1 MLSHNVHSDLTEIQI
16 RAYPRSRGYEDHPA
30 TFPEELAGDHILS
43 WSNPGDVVLDPF
55 MDSGTTAKMAL
66 TNGRNYIGFDIS
78 ADYCAMAERRIAEV
92 AAS

>member
-1 MLSHNVHSDLTEIQI
+1 MNNDRLFDYQ
-16 RAYPRSRGYEDHPA
+16 PD
-30 TFPEELAGDHILS
+30 ILGMQ
-43 WSNPGDVVLDPF
+43 WNPGDLVLDPF
-55 MDSGTTAKMAL
+55 MGSGTTAKMAL